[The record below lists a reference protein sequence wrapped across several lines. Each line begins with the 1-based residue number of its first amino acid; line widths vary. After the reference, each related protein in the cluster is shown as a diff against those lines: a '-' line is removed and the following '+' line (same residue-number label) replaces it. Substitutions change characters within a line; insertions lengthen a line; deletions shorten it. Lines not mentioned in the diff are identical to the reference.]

1 MRRSVL
7 SCLVVALLAAGLT
20 LPACGEESN
29 WKMPNLNPFASK
41 GKSASTSNAP
51 TSGWKMPKMWPSGSG
66 NAAARAKPR
75 QSNQPSTI
83 SKMTNGTKEFFS
95 KTADTLT
102 PWDNDKPKAPAGKV
116 SGSNSFW
123 SQSTSKTKKAS
134 DGVAPASWWSGE
146 KKNEQPKTVGDFL
159 SQPRP

>member
-7 SCLVVALLAAGLT
+7 SCLVVALLAAGLA
-20 LPACGEESN
+20 LPADGEESS
-29 WKMPNLNPFASK
+29 WKMPNLNPFSSK
-41 GKSASTSNAP
+41 GKPPGTSSAP

-66 NAAARAKPR
+66 NAAARPKPR
-75 QSNQPSTI
+75 QSNQPSTLT
-83 SKMTNGTKEFFS
+83 KMSNGTQQFFS
-95 KTADTLT
+95 KTADALT
-102 PWDNDKPKAPAGKV
+102 PWDNKPAAPAAKV

-134 DGVAPASWWSGE
+134 DGVAPASWWSSE
-146 KKNEQPKTVGDFL
+146 KKSESPKTVGDFL